1 MRGRHRARAI
11 RPLLALALVLA
22 CSVFGLQTLVQ
33 SAPKASAGSY
43 TPAGNWWAVDSVDP
57 VNAADLAAVR
67 NWYQG
72 GTPQVWGRYISDIG
86 GALTKTEMN
95 FAAQNGIY
103 LYLLVADRNNSS
115 PLVCGRDLNAS
126 DAVADAQ
133 TAVAAASALGIK
145 PGAVLYKDFE
155 QTQCAGEP
163 SAAYVQSWYQTVAS
177 STYKVGFYGNAFNP
191 NNQFPTAFCA
201 AAAAVPG
208 LVAHVSLS
216 ASEPEPNFNS
226 AIGTTGPANAPA
238 WAADTPS
245 CAPAATTSVWQYGE
259 VGSQAGNIADI
270 DEVRPGAP
278 GLVAPDGSITQSAS
292 GSVPDRNLVSDGGFN
307 GSAVGWHVTPS
318 TNAVVLNSGDAGV
331 SSFEGSGYMATNAS
345 AAGGSLYQDI
355 PTAIATNQTFC
366 ASTELTSVEAAGGGG
381 TFAIWLIGGA
391 STESSIKD
399 VRNLP
404 SGSDWQLA
412 QVCVMASTP
421 HNSIRVQFY
430 PTVGAPSVGLDDLSV
445 TPDRA
450 VNGGFD
456 GPGGAWTH
464 FPVSNAI
471 RFASGAAGT
480 TAFEGSGYLAANA
493 SSVGGSIFQD
503 IPTNV
508 IVGDRFCVSV
518 ELSSMND
525 SSVPAGGT
533 LALWL
538 LGGTSNENGLHDVTN
553 LAGNGTWT
561 NVQACV
567 QATVAHSTIR
577 VQFYPIVGGSTVAI
591 DAVSVL

>member
-1 MRGRHRARAI
+1 
-11 RPLLALALVLA
+11 
-22 CSVFGLQTLVQ
+22 
-33 SAPKASAGSY
+33 
-43 TPAGNWWAVDSVDP
+43 
-57 VNAADLAAVR
+57 
-67 NWYQG
+67 
-72 GTPQVWGRYISDIG
+72 
-86 GALTKTEMN
+86 
-95 FAAQNGIY
+95 
-103 LYLLVADRNNSS
+103 
-115 PLVCGRDLNAS
+115 
-126 DAVADAQ
+126 
-133 TAVAAASALGIK
+133 
-145 PGAVLYKDFE
+145 
-155 QTQCAGEP
+155 
-163 SAAYVQSWYQTVAS
+163 
-177 STYKVGFYGNAFNP
+177 
-191 NNQFPTAFCA
+191 
-201 AAAAVPG
+201 
-208 LVAHVSLS
+208 
-216 ASEPEPNFNS
+216 
-226 AIGTTGPANAPA
+226 
-238 WAADTPS
+238 
-245 CAPAATTSVWQYGE
+245 
-259 VGSQAGNIADI
+259 
-270 DEVRPGAP
+270 
-278 GLVAPDGSITQSAS
+278 
-292 GSVPDRNLVSDGGFN
+292 
-307 GSAVGWHVTPS
+307 
-318 TNAVVLNSGDAGV
+318 
-331 SSFEGSGYMATNAS
+331 MATNAS
-345 AAGGSLYQDI
+345 AAGGSVYQDI
-355 PTAIATNQTFC
+355 PTAIATGSDFLRIDRTRP
-366 ASTELTSVEAAGGGG
+366 ASRPRGGGG

-518 ELSSMND
+518 ELTSMND

-567 QATVAHSTIR
+567 QATAPTARSGCSSIRSSAVRRSRSTRSASSDRTASIWPGVGIWQPHCLSTQRVA
-577 VQFYPIVGGSTVAI
+577 P
-591 DAVSVL
+591 